1 MGRSFHG
8 ASLLNDQRAVLE
20 HLVEVVREEHID
32 VVLVAGDIYDRAL
45 PQIDAVKLCNSIL
58 RQLRAAGA
66 TVILT
71 SGNHDSA
78 ARLGFAADLL
88 DASGVHIIADTERMV
103 QPIELDAGDH
113 QILVYG
119 IPYLEPR
126 MVMSEL
132 GAEKNSHSAVIAAAI
147 QRIAEDLEARR
158 AIATQPILAMS
169 MAHLFAAGGFTSESE
184 RDLSVGNLDVVPV
197 ELFEPFD
204 YSALG
209 HLHGKQTLRPA
220 VRYSGSPLA
229 YSFSEVN
236 QHKAVWI
243 IETQTSGVE
252 QIREVALPVPRRL
265 AVLRGKLD
273 HLLTDAQYTWA
284 ESAWCQVTLTD
295 TDRPAEA
302 MARIRTRFE
311 HTVVLLFA
319 PEESTR
325 ETEISYA
332 QRLAQAK
339 SIDQVCED
347 FIDHVRY
354 RPADEAERVLV
365 NQVIGAVREGAHEQ

>member
-1 MGRSFHG
+1 M
-8 ASLLNDQRAVLE
+8 
-20 HLVEVVREEHID
+20 
-32 VVLVAGDIYDRAL
+32 
-45 PQIDAVKLCNSIL
+45 
-58 RQLRAAGA
+58 
-66 TVILT
+66 
-71 SGNHDSA
+71 
-78 ARLGFAADLL
+78 
-88 DASGVHIIADTERMV
+88 
-103 QPIELDAGDH
+103 
-113 QILVYG
+113 
-119 IPYLEPR
+119 
-126 MVMSEL
+126 
-132 GAEKNSHSAVIAAAI
+132 
-147 QRIAEDLEARR
+147 
-158 AIATQPILAMS
+158 
-169 MAHLFAAGGFTSESE
+169 
-184 RDLSVGNLDVVPV
+184 VPV

-325 ETEISYA
+325 ATEISYA

-347 FIDHVRY
+347 FIDHVRH